1 MVIVLLDI
9 EFDTICRAES
19 SGFDN
24 ISTRLL
30 KYISEKVS
38 PLLSLM
44 INQSLLT
51 GIFPTK
57 LKIAKV
63 ITLFKKDDPT
73 IFSNYR
79 PISLL
84 PAVSKVF
91 EKAVFAQV
99 YSFLQENK
107 LLFPGQYG
115 FRSLHST
122 ELAATELVDKIY
134 DDLDNGGYLWQY
146 FWI

>member
-1 MVIVLLDI
+1 MSG
-9 EFDTICRAES
+9 RADGHMKTFTNQILRVFMGS
-19 SGFDN
+19 S
-24 ISTRLL
+24 IHH
-30 KYISEKVS
+30 
-38 PLLSLM
+38 
-44 INQSLLT
+44 
-51 GIFPTK
+51 
-57 LKIAKV
+57 
-63 ITLFKKDDPT
+63 FKKDDPT

-134 DDLDNGGYLWQY
+134 DDFYNGGYLWLY